1 MLPKKR
7 KFDLSKFELDRD
19 DEDGHGSGHQ
29 QERSGV
35 SVTTVT
41 SRGQE
46 RHPPPS
52 TFLAPETV
60 HDAFAGGSYL
70 RSSSSQV
77 SRTDNVVDLSRK
89 PVTAA
94 AQYSAF
100 SRPSQPHQSRQKP
113 LSNLLEPGRLKPLF
127 TEPSQ
132 SFKGDS
138 HLALEHP
145 NKHKHKSSPSSTSL
159 TRYKYHH
166 LTHVLFVSI

>member
-19 DEDGHGSGHQ
+19 DEDGQSSGHGRTSGHGSG
-29 QERSGV
+29 V
-35 SVTTVT
+35 STVT
-41 SRGQE
+41 SVTHGQD

-52 TFLAPETV
+52 TFLTPETV

-70 RSSSSQV
+70 KTSSSHSV
-77 SRTDNVVDLSRK
+77 VRTDNVVDLSRK
-89 PVTAA
+89 PVSAA

-127 TEPSQ
+127 TEPSP

-138 HLALEHP
+138 HLTLESP
-145 NKHKHKSSPSSTSL
+145 NKHKHKSTPSSTSL
-159 TRYKYHH
+159 AR
-166 LTHVLFVSI
+166 